1 MFLKL
6 SYMEMKTTP
15 KFALLLTLS
24 FITELVETAKQHEA
38 DKLQFVQPFLC
49 YFFHCSSPVRINC
62 KLLSQIRLGRYS
74 CTG

>member
-24 FITELVETAKQHEA
+24 FITELVETAK
-38 DKLQFVQPFLC
+38 
-49 YFFHCSSPVRINC
+49 
-62 KLLSQIRLGRYS
+62 
-74 CTG
+74 